1 VKFWTAFCPS
11 AWGKLAAL
19 WFFQLAE
26 IGTAVGPLFLFELA
40 SSQARWLE
48 LRQSTIASNVANAN
62 TPGYK
67 ARDVEPF
74 NKVLDAMPVKLA
86 VTSPAHIQLSAS
98 ETDTRTNAKKD
109 SWEVVHSGNSVSV
122 EQEMVKAGDIGRDYS
137 LNTAIVRSF
146 NRMLQSSAKT

>member
-1 VKFWTAFCPS
+1 M
-11 AWGKLAAL
+11 
-19 WFFQLAE
+19 
-26 IGTAVGPLFLFELA
+26 GPLYLFELA

-48 LRQSTIASNVANAN
+48 LRQSTIATNVANAN

-74 NKVLDAMPVKLA
+74 NKILDGLPVRLA
-86 VTSPAHIQLSAS
+86 TTSPAHIQLSAT

-122 EQEMVKAGDIGRDYS
+122 EQEMIKGGDVNREYS
-137 LNTAIVRSF
+137 MNAAILRSF
-146 NRMLQSSAKT
+146 HRMMLSSAKT